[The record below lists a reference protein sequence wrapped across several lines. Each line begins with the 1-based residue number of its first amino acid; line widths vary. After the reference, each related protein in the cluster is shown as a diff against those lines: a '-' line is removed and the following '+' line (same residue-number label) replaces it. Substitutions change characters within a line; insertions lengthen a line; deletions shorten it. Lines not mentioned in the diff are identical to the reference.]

1 MCVTRCVV
9 LKISSLAFEQYRNL
23 RGGSFEPCAGMNII
37 YGKNAQGKT
46 NLLEAIWLFTGGRS
60 FRGARDSELVAFDQ
74 ERAVLGLRFY
84 SEEREQE
91 AEIVI
96 QNGRRAATLNGVQ
109 KRSPSELVG
118 KFRAVL
124 FSPEHLSLIKSGPAL
139 RRTFIDAALC
149 QVKPAYAPLLSRY
162 NHTLTQRNALLKDIP
177 RHAELLDTL
186 EIWDERLARYGE
198 AVIKERAAYIEKI
211 EAPAREIYAGISENQ
226 EIFGIR
232 YQKSAENLKEALA
245 VSRREDLQCGHT
257 TVGPHRDDLEVTVNG
272 VSARAYGSQ
281 GQQRSLVLALK
292 LAEADVLEREGGEAP
307 VVLLDDVMSELD
319 AGRQNY
325 LLNRLVGRQV
335 FITCCE
341 PDAVRRLEDGA
352 LFEVRRGEL
361 YVSTPGAGHRNQD
374 G

>member
-1 MCVTRCVV
+1 MYVTRCVA
-9 LKISSLAFEQYRNL
+9 LKIHSLAFEQYRNL
-23 RGGSFEPCAGMNII
+23 RAGAFSPCAGMNII

-46 NLLEAIWLFTGGRS
+46 NLLEALWLFTGGRS
-60 FRGARDSELVAFDQ
+60 FRGARDSELVAFGE
-74 ERAVLGLRFY
+74 ERAALSLRFY

-96 QNGRRAATLNGVQ
+96 QNGRRNVLLNGVP
-109 KRSPSELVG
+109 KRSPAGLVG

-149 QVKPAYAPLLSRY
+149 QIKPAYASLLSRY

-186 EIWDERLARYGE
+186 EIWDDRLARYGDT
-198 AVIKERAAYIEKI
+198 VGKERAAYMKKI
-211 EAPAREIYAGISENQ
+211 EGPARELYAGISENQ

-232 YQKSAENLKEALA
+232 YQKSAENLREALA
-245 VSRREDLQCGHT
+245 VSRRDDIQSGHT
-257 TVGPHRDDLEVTVNG
+257 TVGPHRDDLEVTING
-272 VSARAYGSQ
+272 MSARAYGSQ

-319 AGRQNY
+319 SGRQNY
-325 LLNRLVGRQV
+325 LLNRLNGRQV

-341 PDAVRRLEDGA
+341 PEAIRKLEDGA

-361 YVSTPGAGHRNQD
+361 YVSTPGTGHRD
-374 G
+374 